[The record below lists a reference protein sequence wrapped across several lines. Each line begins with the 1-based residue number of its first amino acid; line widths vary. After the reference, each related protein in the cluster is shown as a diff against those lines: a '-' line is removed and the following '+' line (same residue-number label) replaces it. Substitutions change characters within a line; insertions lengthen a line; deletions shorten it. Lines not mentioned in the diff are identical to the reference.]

1 MPASHLP
8 SPCSAQEVQLLRD
21 GYWDRTAIV
30 AIDDGSQRVR
40 KISKGAASAGP
51 WGQNNLRAEANY
63 LATLETQL
71 RDCFPPLL
79 DTWDHTTTGYD
90 MGYMDGYVDVGQ
102 IACQQ
107 LFNQDQ
113 AEAMQS
119 YLGQRLFQ
127 QLHTPSTATPL
138 LVENIKS
145 TLEKAHICLQEHAQ
159 LHCLLGQIKI
169 NDVPVSSLQEQLQS
183 IYPSPVLTRFD
194 SSPQVRLHGDLFL
207 ENMLLPATDT
217 SAETGVD
224 WPRQLI
230 LIDPISVAGIGA
242 GHPLFDLG
250 KYESYATGE
259 LPAMRQQRLLLAG
272 FEGTKA
278 DSLNHH
284 YRWAIDWQDE
294 AMQGF
299 KHINWHSRMRELYTQ
314 QYGAVDTAMYALLQ
328 AYFAAAMVVCTQ
340 GREQQARALKM
351 RASLQLALH
360 S

>member
-1 MPASHLP
+1 MPAPQLQ
-8 SPCSAQEVQLLRD
+8 SPCAAQEVQLLRD

-30 AIDDGSQRVR
+30 AMEDGSQCVR
-40 KISKGAASAGP
+40 KISKGDLSAGP
-51 WGQNNLRAEANY
+51 WGRNNLRAEASY
-63 LATLETQL
+63 LATLEADLQ
-71 RDCFPPLL
+71 DFFPPLFT
-79 DTWDHTTTGYD
+79 TWDEATTGYD
-90 MGYMDGYVDVGQ
+90 MGYMDGYIDVGQ

-127 QLHTPSTATPL
+127 QLHTPSAANPL
-138 LVENIKS
+138 LVENIRS
-145 TLEKAHICLQEHAQ
+145 TLEKAQTCLQEHGQ
-159 LHCLLGQIKI
+159 LNCLLGHIQV
-169 NDVPVSSLQEQLQS
+169 NELAVAPLQDQLES
-183 IYPSPVLTRFD
+183 IYNSPLLARFD
-194 SSPQVRLHGDLFL
+194 ASPQVRLHGDLFL

-217 SAETGVD
+217 GTD

-259 LPAMRQQRLLLAG
+259 LPAMRQQRLVLEG
-272 FEGTKA
+272 FEKPNIEG
-278 DSLNHH
+278 H
-284 YRWAIDWQDE
+284 YCWAIDWQDK

-299 KHINWHSRMRELYTQ
+299 KNINWHSRLRELYIQ
-314 QYGAVDTAMYALLQ
+314 HYGPVDVTMYELLQ

-351 RASLQLALH
+351 RASLQLALN
-360 S
+360 